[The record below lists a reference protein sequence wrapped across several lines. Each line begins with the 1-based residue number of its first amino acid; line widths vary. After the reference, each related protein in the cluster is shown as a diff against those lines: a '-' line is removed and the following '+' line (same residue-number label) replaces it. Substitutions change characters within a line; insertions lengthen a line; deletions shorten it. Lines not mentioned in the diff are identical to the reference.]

1 MCMKDGL
8 GLEVVLEKFEFI
20 SDGFCEQGFVHICN
34 FTNTW

>member
-1 MCMKDGL
+1 MKDGL

-20 SDGFCEQGFVHICN
+20 SDDFCEQGFIHICN